1 MSFHALPD
9 SLSANVATMLSPS
22 SVAEAARDSRSAL
35 VMLQAVFSLVPSVVG
50 VTHLTSWISMVGS
63 LSDPCKNGHF

>member
-9 SLSANVATMLSPS
+9 SLSANVTTMLSPS

-50 VTHLTSWISMVGS
+50 VTHLTS
-63 LSDPCKNGHF
+63 